1 MKLTDN
7 LVNNLKSYWKNLKPK
22 AFLMKPTDNKLK
34 IQAPVQMPWVTGIA
48 DAISVNEIE
57 KSTSLYEIK
66 ASQSR
71 EWKDNAMLQIMCYA
85 LMTGKT
91 WSRLHLLNPFRNEK
105 VSYYFDTKNILSL
118 RKEVLNDILIWNT
131 NAMMAK
137 LYPETKDKK
146 KLSVINTLF
155 LNIIK
160 NDEGKVT
167 QASIINML
175 SPIKCE
181 ILYNKYVTSGIKKSK
196 DMKKEERFAC
206 ESSLSEEELLNEVNK
221 ILKLDINRDKVIW
234 SFDNY
239 KEIDVMTN
247 SIKHFYDLEN
257 FNDIVNFLNYKPN
270 EDLTYSADFND
281 SFTLNIFCLSFMFL
295 KNNFV

>member
-1 MKLTDN
+1 
-7 LVNNLKSYWKNLKPK
+7 
-22 AFLMKPTDNKLK
+22 
-34 IQAPVQMPWVTGIA
+34 
-48 DAISVNEIE
+48 
-57 KSTSLYEIK
+57 
-66 ASQSR
+66 
-71 EWKDNAMLQIMCYA
+71 
-85 LMTGKT
+85 
-91 WSRLHLLNPFRNEK
+91 
-105 VSYYFDTKNILSL
+105 
-118 RKEVLNDILIWNT
+118 
-131 NAMMAK
+131 
-137 LYPETKDKK
+137 
-146 KLSVINTLF
+146 
-155 LNIIK
+155 
-160 NDEGKVT
+160 
-167 QASIINML
+167 
-175 SPIKCE
+175 
-181 ILYNKYVTSGIKKSK
+181 
-196 DMKKEERFAC
+196 MKKEERFAC